1 MDGVAR
7 HPWLVI
13 CVGTCRAGPG
23 ALRVSSVSC
32 VSLPLLLRPG
42 YVLFTAGTNVRDKQ
56 KYTLSVEAQERTWS
70 WLTPHFYLMLLAEA
84 SHMAKL
90 K

>member
-1 MDGVAR
+1 M
-7 HPWLVI
+7 
-13 CVGTCRAGPG
+13 
-23 ALRVSSVSC
+23 
-32 VSLPLLLRPG
+32 
-42 YVLFTAGTNVRDKQ
+42 AGTNVRDKQ